1 MRNLIVMMVS
11 CLLGGFLAGA
21 QPRLVVQGI
30 GELVGDEYA
39 PRYVVLTQDFVN
51 SPEWQDLD
59 ERIDA
64 FLSANMAYDDEPDE
78 DDAAFDWDGYIA
90 NLEEAIENFVREG
103 DEAMAEN
110 YRQNLEEVK
119 KYRAE
124 MEDPEAHAEAVEQ
137 AEAAEQERQALLDE
151 VLQHAVGGRFF
162 YYAEAQQDGRAVLV
176 YEAFWDGSDDVT
188 PRLLDATGKMVAGS
202 KTVK

>member
-1 MRNLIVMMVS
+1 MMVS

-39 PRYVVLTQDFVN
+39 PRYVVLTQEFVN

-90 NLEEAIENFVREG
+90 NL

-124 MEDPEAHAEAVEQ
+124 VEDPEAHAEAV
-137 AEAAEQERQALLDE
+137 AEAEATEQER
-151 VLQHAVGGRFF
+151 
-162 YYAEAQQDGRAVLV
+162 
-176 YEAFWDGSDDVT
+176 
-188 PRLLDATGKMVAGS
+188 
-202 KTVK
+202 

>member
-124 MEDPEAHAEAVEQ
+124 VEDPEAHAEAV
-137 AEAAEQERQALLDE
+137 AEAEATEQERQTLLDE
-151 VLQHAVGGRFF
+151 VRQHAVGGRFF
-162 YYAEAQQDGRAVLV
+162 YYAEAQQDGRLVLV
-176 YEAFWDGSDDVT
+176 QETFWDGGEEPVS
-188 PRLLDATGKMVAGS
+188 RLMDAEGRFAGQAGE
-202 KTVK
+202 

>member
-1 MRNLIVMMVS
+1 MML
-11 CLLGGFLAGA
+11 CLLGGLTAAA
-21 QPRLVVQGI
+21 QQRLVVQGI

-51 SPEWQDLD
+51 SPEWQELD
-59 ERIDA
+59 GRIDE
-64 FLSANMAYDDEPDE
+64 FLSANMSWDDDEPDE
-78 DDAAFDWDGYIA
+78 DDASFDWDGYIA

-103 DEAMAEN
+103 DEAMAET

-124 MEDPEAHAEAVEQ
+124 MEDPEAHAEAVAQ

-176 YEAFWDGSDDVT
+176 YEEFWDGSDDVT
-188 PRLLDATGKMVAGS
+188 PRLLDATGKMVPGS